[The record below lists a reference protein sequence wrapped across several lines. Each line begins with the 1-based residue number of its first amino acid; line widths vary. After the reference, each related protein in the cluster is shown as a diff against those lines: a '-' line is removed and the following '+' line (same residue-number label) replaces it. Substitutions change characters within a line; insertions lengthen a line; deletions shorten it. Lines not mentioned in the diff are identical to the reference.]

1 MLRNLCFHRRE
12 FKMPPTPII
21 TKQDILNAGIQL
33 IRENGIRSVN
43 ARSLAKSLSCSTKP
57 LFRIYKNMEELKKD
71 IKKELDIYY
80 NDFMEKNMTNEN
92 RLLSQG
98 ISYIEFARSEKMIF
112 SSLFMNMTMAGSS
125 LQDIIHAE
133 WNRTSIENAKALTGL
148 STEKAEMLFINFW
161 LYSHG
166 IATQIVSN
174 DIDIPLDLVKKLL
187 KNAFNR
193 FSLETV

>member
-1 MLRNLCFHRRE
+1 MLRNLCFHRGE

-33 IRENGIRSVN
+33 IRENGIRSIN

-71 IKKELDIYY
+71 IKKELDNYY

-133 WNRTSIENAKALTGL
+133 WNRASIENAKALTGL

>member
-1 MLRNLCFHRRE
+1 MLHNLCFHRRE

-21 TKQDILNAGIQL
+21 TKQDIINAGIQL

-71 IKKELDIYY
+71 IKKELDNYY

-133 WNRTSIENAKALTGL
+133 WNRASIENAKALTGL

>member
-1 MLRNLCFHRRE
+1 
-12 FKMPPTPII
+12 MPPTPII

-133 WNRTSIENAKALTGL
+133 WNRASIENAKALTGL

-193 FSLETV
+193 FSLENI

>member
-1 MLRNLCFHRRE
+1 
-12 FKMPPTPII
+12 MPPTPII

-98 ISYIEFARSEKMIF
+98 ISYIEFACSEKMIF

>member
-21 TKQDILNAGIQL
+21 TKQDIINAGIQL

-71 IKKELDIYY
+71 IKKELDNYY

-98 ISYIEFARSEKMIF
+98 ISYIEFACSEKMIF

-133 WNRTSIENAKALTGL
+133 WNRASIENAKALTGL

>member
-1 MLRNLCFHRRE
+1 
-12 FKMPPTPII
+12 MPPTPII

-43 ARSLAKSLSCSTKP
+43 ARSLAKSLRCSTKP

-71 IKKELDIYY
+71 IKKELDNYY

-133 WNRTSIENAKALTGL
+133 WNRASIENTKALTGL

>member
-1 MLRNLCFHRRE
+1 
-12 FKMPPTPII
+12 MPPTPII
-21 TKQDILNAGIQL
+21 TKQDIINAGIQL

-133 WNRTSIENAKALTGL
+133 
-148 STEKAEMLFINFW
+148 
-161 LYSHG
+161 
-166 IATQIVSN
+166 
-174 DIDIPLDLVKKLL
+174 
-187 KNAFNR
+187 
-193 FSLETV
+193 TV

>member
-21 TKQDILNAGIQL
+21 TKQDIINAGIQL

-71 IKKELDIYY
+71 IKKELDNYY

-98 ISYIEFARSEKMIF
+98 ISYIEFAHSEKMIF

-133 WNRTSIENAKALTGL
+133 WNRASIENAKALTGL

>member
-1 MLRNLCFHRRE
+1 MWF
-12 FKMPPTPII
+12 FKI
-21 TKQDILNAGIQL
+21 N
-33 IRENGIRSVN
+33 
-43 ARSLAKSLSCSTKP
+43 
-57 LFRIYKNMEELKKD
+57 KNMGGKGVG
-71 IKKELDIYY
+71 
-80 NDFMEKNMTNEN
+80 KN
-92 RLLSQG
+92 Q
-98 ISYIEFARSEKMIF
+98 IA
-112 SSLFMNMTMAGSS
+112 
-125 LQDIIHAE
+125 
-133 WNRTSIENAKALTGL
+133 SIENAKALTGL

>member
-71 IKKELDIYY
+71 IKKELDNYY

-133 WNRTSIENAKALTGL
+133 WNRASIENAKALTGL

>member
-21 TKQDILNAGIQL
+21 TKQDIINAGIQL

-71 IKKELDIYY
+71 IKKELDNYY

-133 WNRTSIENAKALTGL
+133 WNRASIENAKALTGL

-174 DIDIPLDLVKKLL
+174 DIDIPVDLVKKLL
-187 KNAFNR
+187 KNAFHR

>member
-1 MLRNLCFHRRE
+1 
-12 FKMPPTPII
+12 MPPTPII

-71 IKKELDIYY
+71 IKRELDIYY

-98 ISYIEFARSEKMIF
+98 ISYIEFAHSEKMIF

>member
-1 MLRNLCFHRRE
+1 
-12 FKMPPTPII
+12 MPPTPII

-98 ISYIEFARSEKMIF
+98 ISYIEFAHSEKMIF
-112 SSLFMNMTMAGSS
+112 RSLFMNMTMAGSS
-125 LQDIIHAE
+125 LRDIIHAE
-133 WNRTSIENAKALTGL
+133 WNRASIENAKALTGL

>member
-1 MLRNLCFHRRE
+1 MLRNLCFRWRE

-71 IKKELDIYY
+71 IKKELDNYY
-80 NDFMEKNMTNEN
+80 SEFMEKNMTDEN

-133 WNRTSIENAKALTGL
+133 WNRASIENAKALTGL

>member
-98 ISYIEFARSEKMIF
+98 ISYIEFAHSEKMIF

>member
-148 STEKAEMLFINFW
+148 SKRKCYLSIFGYILMA
-161 LYSHG
+161 
-166 IATQIVSN
+166 
-174 DIDIPLDLVKKLL
+174 
-187 KNAFNR
+187 
-193 FSLETV
+193 

>member
-1 MLRNLCFHRRE
+1 
-12 FKMPPTPII
+12 MPPTPII

-98 ISYIEFARSEKMIF
+98 ISYIEFAHSEKMIF

-174 DIDIPLDLVKKLL
+174 DLDIPLDLVKKLL

>member
-21 TKQDILNAGIQL
+21 TKQDIINAGIQL

-57 LFRIYKNMEELKKD
+57 LFRIYKNMEELKKN
-71 IKKELDIYY
+71 IKKELDNYY

-133 WNRTSIENAKALTGL
+133 WNRASIENAKALTGL

>member
-21 TKQDILNAGIQL
+21 TKQDIINAGIQL
-33 IRENGIRSVN
+33 IRENGIRSIN

-71 IKKELDIYY
+71 IKKELDNYY

-98 ISYIEFARSEKMIF
+98 ISYIEFACSEKMIF

-133 WNRTSIENAKALTGL
+133 WNRASIENAKVLTGL

>member
-1 MLRNLCFHRRE
+1 
-12 FKMPPTPII
+12 MPPTPII

-71 IKKELDIYY
+71 IKKELDNYY
-80 NDFMEKNMTNEN
+80 NDFMEKNMTM
-92 RLLSQG
+92 S
-98 ISYIEFARSEKMIF
+98 
-112 SSLFMNMTMAGSS
+112 GSS

-133 WNRTSIENAKALTGL
+133 WNRASIENAKALTGL
-148 STEKAEMLFINFW
+148 STEKAEILFINFW

>member
-21 TKQDILNAGIQL
+21 TKQDIINAGIQL
-33 IRENGIRSVN
+33 IRENGIRSIN

-71 IKKELDIYY
+71 IKKELDNYY
-80 NDFMEKNMTNEN
+80 NDFMEKNITNEN

-98 ISYIEFARSEKMIF
+98 ISYIEFACSEKMIF

-133 WNRTSIENAKALTGL
+133 WNRASIENAKALTGL

>member
-133 WNRTSIENAKALTGL
+133 WNRASIENAKALTGL

>member
-21 TKQDILNAGIQL
+21 TKQDIINAGIQL
-33 IRENGIRSVN
+33 IRENGIRSIN

-71 IKKELDIYY
+71 IKKELDNYY

-133 WNRTSIENAKALTGL
+133 WNRASIENAKALTGL

>member
-1 MLRNLCFHRRE
+1 
-12 FKMPPTPII
+12 MPPTPII

-174 DIDIPLDLVKKLL
+174 DIDIPLNLVKKLL

>member
-21 TKQDILNAGIQL
+21 TQQDIINAGIQL

-71 IKKELDIYY
+71 IKKELDNYY
-80 NDFMEKNMTNEN
+80 NDFMEKNITNEN

-98 ISYIEFARSEKMIF
+98 ISYIEFARSEKMVF

-125 LQDIIHAE
+125 LRDIIHAE
-133 WNRTSIENAKALTGL
+133 WNRASIENAKALTGL

-187 KNAFNR
+187 KNAFHR

>member
-1 MLRNLCFHRRE
+1 
-12 FKMPPTPII
+12 MPPIQII
-21 TKQDILNAGIQL
+21 TKQDIIAAGIQL
-33 IRENGIRSVN
+33 IRENGISSVN
-43 ARSLAKSLSCSTKP
+43 ARSLAKSLNCSTKP
-57 LFRIYKNMEELKKD
+57 LFRVYKNMEELKKD
-71 IKKELDIYY
+71 IKKELDNYY
-80 NDFMEKNMTNEN
+80 SNFMEKNMTDEN

-112 SSLFMNMTMAGSS
+112 NSLFMNMTMAGSS

-133 WNRTSIENAKALTGL
+133 WNRASIENARELTGL

-174 DIDIPLDLVKKLL
+174 DIEIPLDTVKNLL
-187 KNAFNR
+187 KNAFKR

>member
-1 MLRNLCFHRRE
+1 
-12 FKMPPTPII
+12 MPPTPII

-98 ISYIEFARSEKMIF
+98 ISYIEFAHSEKMIF

>member
-1 MLRNLCFHRRE
+1 
-12 FKMPPTPII
+12 MPPTPII

-92 RLLSQG
+92 RLLSQEIG
-98 ISYIEFARSEKMIF
+98 RASCRER
-112 SSLFMNMTMAGSS
+112 
-125 LQDIIHAE
+125 
-133 WNRTSIENAKALTGL
+133 
-148 STEKAEMLFINFW
+148 
-161 LYSHG
+161 
-166 IATQIVSN
+166 V
-174 DIDIPLDLVKKLL
+174 
-187 KNAFNR
+187 
-193 FSLETV
+193 

>member
-21 TKQDILNAGIQL
+21 TKQDIINAGIQL

-133 WNRTSIENAKALTGL
+133 WNRASIENAKALTGL

>member
-98 ISYIEFARSEKMIF
+98 ISYIEFACSEKMIF

-133 WNRTSIENAKALTGL
+133 WNRASIENAKALTGL

>member
-1 MLRNLCFHRRE
+1 
-12 FKMPPTPII
+12 MPPTPII

-174 DIDIPLDLVKKLL
+174 DIDL
-187 KNAFNR
+187 
-193 FSLETV
+193 SLIHI

>member
-1 MLRNLCFHRRE
+1 
-12 FKMPPTPII
+12 MPPTPII
-21 TKQDILNAGIQL
+21 TKQDILNGEIQL
-33 IRENGIRSVN
+33 IRENGIRRVN

-57 LFRIYKNMEELKKD
+57 LFRIYKNMEALKKD

-133 WNRTSIENAKALTGL
+133 WNRASIENAKALTGL

>member
-1 MLRNLCFHRRE
+1 
-12 FKMPPTPII
+12 MPPTPII

-98 ISYIEFARSEKMIF
+98 ISYIEFAHSEKMIF

-148 STEKAEMLFINFW
+148 STKKAEMLFINFW

>member
-1 MLRNLCFHRRE
+1 MLRNLCFHGRE

-21 TKQDILNAGIQL
+21 TKQDIINAGIQL

-71 IKKELDIYY
+71 IKKELDNYY

-133 WNRTSIENAKALTGL
+133 WNRASIENAKALTGL

-187 KNAFNR
+187 KNAFHR

>member
-1 MLRNLCFHRRE
+1 
-12 FKMPPTPII
+12 MPPTPII
-21 TKQDILNAGIQL
+21 TQQDIINAGIQL

-71 IKKELDIYY
+71 IKKELDNYY
-80 NDFMEKNMTNEN
+80 NDFMEKNMT
-92 RLLSQG
+92 
-98 ISYIEFARSEKMIF
+98 
-112 SSLFMNMTMAGSS
+112 MAGSS
-125 LQDIIHAE
+125 LRDIIHAE
-133 WNRTSIENAKALTGL
+133 WNRASIENAKALTGL

-187 KNAFNR
+187 KNAFHR

>member
-1 MLRNLCFHRRE
+1 MLRNLCFQRRE

-71 IKKELDIYY
+71 IKKELDNYY

-133 WNRTSIENAKALTGL
+133 WNRASIENAKALTGL